1 MIATMESKAKLGT
14 PQEKDPN
21 SQKDQLKVLIVDDD
35 LGPRESLRMLLKKEY
50 QVHCA
55 DNVDDGLS
63 LLSKEVPDV
72 VIMDIRMPGKNGIE
86 GLEELRAIDK
96 QAAVIMLTG
105 HGALE
110 TAQEA
115 LRLGANDYISKPFDT
130 DELRE
135 IVGKF
140 TRQSRVERRRVA
152 MLKELQDMN
161 SHLMEDIAN
170 KEHFATLGQTS
181 AEFAHDLR
189 NPLMIVQGYVDLLT
203 SQLEESRHMIGS
215 SYGQVTDYLE
225 IIEKNARRCYELAT
239 MWQSFGHSDLSA
251 YQSVPVS
258 QIVED
263 LMVSIEPLIVS
274 VDVELEYQV
283 EHGGVAVS
291 GNRPQLLRAVH
302 NLVANAIDA
311 VDPGRGRILFRCD
324 VHAGEIRLC
333 VQDNGTGMSPDV
345 QKKMFEP
352 YFTTKEDGKGT
363 GLGTVITQRIINEHN
378 GRIEVD
384 SSPDN
389 GTTMTILLP
398 IHHE

>member
-1 MIATMESKAKLGT
+1 MIATVEDKTKRRA

-21 SQKDQLKVLIVDDD
+21 SQTDRLKVLIVDDD
-35 LGPRESLRMLLKKEY
+35 RGPRESLRMLLNKEY

-72 VIMDIRMPGKNGIE
+72 VIMDIRMPGKSGIE
-86 GLEELRAIDK
+86 GLKELRSIDK

-105 HGALE
+105 YGALE

-115 LRLGANDYISKPFDT
+115 LRLGANDYINKPFDT
-130 DELRE
+130 DEMCE
-135 IVGKF
+135 IVRKF

-161 SHLMEDIAN
+161 SHLMEDIAM
-170 KEHFATLGQTS
+170 KDHLATLGQTS

-189 NPLMIVQGYVDLLT
+189 NPLMIVQGYVELLT

-225 IIEKNARRCYELAT
+225 IIEKNVQRCCELAT
-239 MWQSFGHSDLSA
+239 MWQSFDHTDLSA

-258 QIVED
+258 QLVED

-291 GNRPQLLRAVH
+291 GSRPQLLRAVH
-302 NLVANAIDA
+302 NLVSNAIDA
-311 VDPGRGRILFRCD
+311 VDPGRGRILFSCD
-324 VHAGEIRLC
+324 VHEGEVRLC
-333 VQDNGTGMSPDV
+333 VKDNGTGMTPDV
-345 QKKMFEP
+345 QEKMFEP

-363 GLGTVITQRIINEHN
+363 GLGTVITQRIIDEHN

-384 SSPDN
+384 SSPGN